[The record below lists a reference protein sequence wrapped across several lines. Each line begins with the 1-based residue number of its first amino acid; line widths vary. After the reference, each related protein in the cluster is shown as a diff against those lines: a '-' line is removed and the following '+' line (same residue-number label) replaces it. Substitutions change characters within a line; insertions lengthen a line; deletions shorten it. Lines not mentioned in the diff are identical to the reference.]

1 MKTIE
6 THKVPELSAP
16 VRLSDYA
23 VGIFEKLSTRKG
35 IKKAIS
41 KGLIKVG
48 DKRGTTGKFI
58 KGGEIISLL
67 QPKDNKPTIKM
78 DLDIVFED
86 DYLAII
92 NKPAGMVV
100 SGNQKRTI
108 ENALPKSLKPS
119 SQIDVLQRP
128 LPVHRL
134 DHATSGL
141 LIVAK
146 TRSVQTQL
154 SQLFSDRKIEK
165 TYNAIT
171 IGKIQK
177 KGEIDTSIKE
187 KTALTHYLLLQS
199 LQSEKYGA
207 LNLVELKPHTGR
219 RHQLR
224 IHMLENGTPILGD
237 RRYFIKGKL
246 SQGKGLYLCS
256 TALSFDHP
264 ATGAPVNVSIEL
276 PHKFVKLFGG
286 GKEEE

>member
-1 MKTIE
+1 LKTIE
-6 THKVPELSAP
+6 SHKVPELAAP

-23 VGIFEKLSTRKG
+23 VGIFKKLSTRKG

-41 KGLIKVG
+41 KGLIKVN

-58 KGGEIISLL
+58 TGGETIELL
-67 QPKDNKPTIKM
+67 QAKDNKPTIKLA
-78 DLDIVFED
+78 LDIVFED

-100 SGNQKRTI
+100 SGNQKRTL
-108 ENALPKSLKPS
+108 ENALPTGLKPS
-119 SQIDVLQRP
+119 SQIDTLQRP

-141 LIVAK
+141 LLIAK

-171 IGKIQK
+171 IGKIEKQ
-177 KGEIDTSIKE
+177 GEIDSKIKE
-187 KTALTHYLLLQS
+187 KTAITKYLLLQS
-199 LQSEKYGA
+199 LQSEKYGS

-256 TALSFDHP
+256 TALSFMHP
-264 ATGAPVNVSIEL
+264 ATNEMLNTSIEL
-276 PHKFVKLFGG
+276 PHKFVKIFGKG
-286 GKEEE
+286 SEEE